1 MLISWIFQYI
11 CNVQIALMNKKKSTD
26 LDNFKISELMLVKAD
41 WQRTFVAEICREIT
55 SEGISIVRGTV
66 VVNEGKIWSS
76 AETWEELGKYLDDIC
91 ILNLDM
97 GLHSDV
103 GVTNKIFSRDFF
115 LN

>member
-1 MLISWIFQYI
+1 MK
-11 CNVQIALMNKKKSTD
+11 KKKSTD

-41 WQRTFVAEICREIT
+41 WQRTFVAEIYREIT
-55 SEGISIVRGTV
+55 SEGVSIVRGTV

-76 AETWEELGKYLDDIC
+76 AETQEELGRFLDDIC
-91 ILNLDM
+91 LLKLDM

-103 GVTNKIFSRDFF
+103 GKTTKVFDSDFF